1 MTDEIINIINNK
13 QSPED
18 TIRKKI
24 NINNNKYINNYVN
37 NYING
42 YISGIVGVVISH
54 PIDTIKT
61 HIQTGNKLNT
71 FKPSLLNFY
80 KGITSPII
88 GVGFEKAL
96 VFGTYNY
103 ILSKTE
109 SIPISGALSGLTAS
123 LIVTPYERLKILKQ
137 NESKLTIKDLNIKF
151 LYRGLNATFTRE
163 VPGFAIYFST
173 YEFLKY
179 NKFTKY
185 NKKIDYSH
193 SFLYG
198 GMSGITAWIF
208 IYPQDKIKTI
218 LQSSIDTNN
227 TNINNISIKTIINNI
242 YKTGGIKQFYSGF
255 FWAVSR
261 ATLLH
266 SGTFCMMEYLT
277 NTNNNNNTNTN
288 M

>member
-1 MTDEIINIINNK
+1 MTDEIINIIKNKHSPDINIQNVNLNNK
-13 QSPED
+13 
-18 TIRKKI
+18 
-24 NINNNKYINNYVN
+24 NITNNLYFN

-42 YISGIVGVVISH
+42 CVSGMVGILLSH
-54 PIDTIKT
+54 PLDTIKT

-71 FKPSLLNFY
+71 FKPSLQNFY
-80 KGITSPII
+80 KGITSPLI

-151 LYRGLNATFTRE
+151 LYRGLSATFTRE
-163 VPGFAIYFST
+163 VPGFAIYFTT

-179 NKFTKY
+179 NTFTKY

-198 GMSGITAWIF
+198 GMSGITAWLF

-218 LQSSIDTNN
+218 LQSNIDNTKTNN
-227 TNINNISIKTIINNI
+227 TNISIKNIINNI
-242 YKTGGIKQFYSGF
+242 YKSGGLKTFYNGF
-255 FWAVSR
+255 IWAVSR

-277 NTNNNNNTNTN
+277 NNSNNTNI
-288 M
+288 

>member
-1 MTDEIINIINNK
+1 MTDEIINIIKNKHSPDINIQNVNLNNK
-13 QSPED
+13 
-18 TIRKKI
+18 
-24 NINNNKYINNYVN
+24 NITNNLYFN

-42 YISGIVGVVISH
+42 CVSGMVGILLSH
-54 PIDTIKT
+54 PLDTIKT

-71 FKPSLLNFY
+71 FKPSLQNFY
-80 KGITSPII
+80 KGITSPLI

-218 LQSSIDTNN
+218 LQSNIDNTKTNN
-227 TNINNISIKTIINNI
+227 TNISIKNIINNI
-242 YKTGGIKQFYSGF
+242 YKSGGLKTFYSGF
-255 FWAVSR
+255 IWAVSR

-277 NTNNNNNTNTN
+277 NTNNSNNTNI
-288 M
+288 

>member
-1 MTDEIINIINNK
+1 MNDKIINSINNK
-13 QSPED
+13 HSPD
-18 TIRKKI
+18 IIIQNT
-24 NINNNKYINNYVN
+24 NNNTNTNNVKYINNY
-37 NYING
+37 ING
-42 YISGIVGVVISH
+42 CISGIVGVILSH

-61 HIQTGNKLNT
+61 HIQTGNTLNT
-71 FKPSLLNFY
+71 FKPSLQNFY
-80 KGITSPII
+80 KGITSPLI

-103 ILSKTE
+103 MLTKTE
-109 SIPISGALSGLTAS
+109 SIPLSGAIAGLTAS

-137 NESKLTIKDLNIKF
+137 NDSKLTIKDINIKF
-151 LYRGLNATFTRE
+151 LYRGLSATFTRE
-163 VPGFAIYFST
+163 VPGFAIYFTT

-179 NKFTKY
+179 TTFTNY

-198 GMSGITAWIF
+198 GLSGITAWIF

-218 LQSSIDTNN
+218 LQSSVDDNKKNKSN
-227 TNINNISIKTIINNI
+227 TITIKTIINNI
-242 YKTGGIKQFYSGF
+242 YKTGGLKQFYSGF
-255 FWAVSR
+255 IWAVSR

-277 NTNNNNNTNTN
+277 NTNTNNHNTN